1 MATKSKFW
9 QSIEKFISHTPLG
22 MFADG
27 SLKEALKSAVKYYT
41 HSGMTNDK
49 REEMSE
55 QDKYL
60 DENREQDYEITKRG
74 YEEMYGPEAQLKSQA
89 AGLDAV
95 GINRMALAG
104 NSAPGA
110 SASTPSPSAPS
121 ASGGNGDPIAAMMS
135 LVGGFAQVRDIT
147 ASAALKKSQKE
158 NQDIVNKWEEKKQ
171 KAIYEERMANIDNL
185 KANLP
190 ILTANA
196 QHAEILA
203 QWAPQLFQSQV
214 AKNNNEAVLA
224 IDKAAEA
231 RSQVRLNDAETA
243 ELYQK
248 IQNHKKEIELM
259 NNEIMKIQQECI
271 TLGTQAHLNTQLV
284 DESVARIAKYN
295 KQIDQIGVQIGLTQ
309 KEIDWYKY
317 NHAHENSAS
326 GSVSALWGLFSVSGS
341 GQGHAYGGPPE

>member
-9 QSIEKFISHTPLG
+9 QSVQKFISHTPLG
-22 MFADG
+22 MFTDG

-49 REEMSE
+49 REEMAE

-74 YEEMYGPEAQLKSQA
+74 YEEMYSPEAQLKSQA

-110 SASTPSPSAPS
+110 TASTPSPSAPS
-121 ASGGNGDPIAAMMS
+121 ASGGNGDPIAALMS
-135 LVGGFAQVRDIT
+135 IVGGFAQVRDIAAT
-147 ASAALKKSQKE
+147 ADLKKSQKAH
-158 NQDIVNKWEEKKQ
+158 QDIVNKWEDKQ
-171 KAIYEERMANIDNL
+171 QEAIYNERVANIENL

-196 QHAEILA
+196 QHAETLA
-203 QWAPQLFQSQV
+203 QWAPALFQSQV
-214 AKNNNEAVLA
+214 AKNNNEAALA
-224 IDKAAEA
+224 LDKAAEA
-231 RSQVRLNDAETA
+231 RSQVKLNEAETA

-248 IQNHKKEIELM
+248 IRNHKKEIELM

-284 DESVARIAKYN
+284 DESIARVEKYD
-295 KQIDQIGVQIGLTQ
+295 KQVELIGKQIGLTD
-309 KEIDWYKY
+309 KEITWYKY
-317 NHAHENSAS
+317 NHAHQNAAS
-326 GSVSALWGLFSVSGS
+326 GNLSLGFGLISVGGS
-341 GQGHAYGGPPE
+341 GQGHAYGNVPE